1 MRGIP
6 CSWIGRYNIVK
17 MLLIPVALYRFNVMS
32 VKIPRTFF
40 TELGQI
46 ILKTYIEPQKNQSC
60 QSNSEEKQ
68 NWRHNPSRL

>member
-46 ILKTYIEPQKNQSC
+46 ILKTYIEPQKTRVARATLKKKL
-60 QSNSEEKQ
+60 EA
-68 NWRHNPSRL
+68 